1 MWALGHHRLNKF
13 KFNFK
18 FAKILYLIVSLL
30 IISLFS
36 ASCVGYGSSQ
46 STFEVSG
53 PVAQNQLNLFN
64 IILALGVIVFIIV
77 EAALIYVII
86 KFRRKKTDGIPKQT
100 HGNQALEITWTVIP
114 ALILV
119 IAAIPTVSGVFFAA
133 NPPLSADEGAIVV
146 EATGH
151 QWWFEFDYPQY
162 GVHTANE
169 IHIPVE
175 TPVIIN
181 LRSNDVIHSFWV
193 PKLAGKVDMVPGNK
207 NHLWFQADEAGE
219 YLGQCA
225 EFCGVAHANMRFRVV
240 AESMEDFTAWT
251 EHQLSEPKEPIE
263 PLAAQGKN
271 IFMGARGGC
280 MACHQVKGTNAMGKI
295 GPDLTHVAT
304 RTTLAAGM
312 TNNTQQN
319 LKSWIRNPEKVKPG
333 NLMSANA
340 PIYQEDSD
348 ELTEAEISA
357 LAAYLGTLK

>member
-100 HGNQALEITWTVIP
+100 HGNQALEITWTIIP

-151 QWWFEFDYPQY
+151 
-162 GVHTANE
+162 
-169 IHIPVE
+169 
-175 TPVIIN
+175 
-181 LRSNDVIHSFWV
+181 
-193 PKLAGKVDMVPGNK
+193 
-207 NHLWFQADEAGE
+207 
-219 YLGQCA
+219 
-225 EFCGVAHANMRFRVV
+225 
-240 AESMEDFTAWT
+240 
-251 EHQLSEPKEPIE
+251 
-263 PLAAQGKN
+263 
-271 IFMGARGGC
+271 
-280 MACHQVKGTNAMGKI
+280 
-295 GPDLTHVAT
+295 
-304 RTTLAAGM
+304 
-312 TNNTQQN
+312 
-319 LKSWIRNPEKVKPG
+319 
-333 NLMSANA
+333 
-340 PIYQEDSD
+340 
-348 ELTEAEISA
+348 
-357 LAAYLGTLK
+357 

>member
-1 MWALGHHRLNKF
+1 M
-13 KFNFK
+13 
-18 FAKILYLIVSLL
+18 
-30 IISLFS
+30 
-36 ASCVGYGSSQ
+36 
-46 STFEVSG
+46 
-53 PVAQNQLNLFN
+53 
-64 IILALGVIVFIIV
+64 
-77 EAALIYVII
+77 
-86 KFRRKKTDGIPKQT
+86 
-100 HGNQALEITWTVIP
+100 
-114 ALILV
+114 V